1 MFTAKFVKSCFAT
14 KTEKSYFLLY
24 SVQKKIFHVEFAKL
38 RFSSKIAGDLYKNI
52 MNEQGKNAKE

>member
-52 MNEQGKNAKE
+52 MNE